1 MCIRDRSYSYTIF
14 ENGVQVT
21 AVNNIGG
28 TFNYSPLAPGDYT
41 VVVEEGLCL
50 SDSIHFTISD
60 PAPIIATV
68 VGSTPDNCLNN
79 GTGDIWFSIT
89 GGSGTYTLDAG
100 AGFQDVDTLF
110 NLNSGNYTLTVTDD
124 NTNCT
129 ATLPFTITSIEDN
142 EEADITFQFSG
153 TPCDGGTVT
162 LLYQGG
168 PIPNGAGVTWSNGG
182 VGPTITITETDT
194 LSVNLLIPPPVGCLS
209 LIHI

>member
-1 MCIRDRSYSYTIF
+1 MRYGFRVYHWIFRYHFLNYHCDGSPCAGGINGSISIHGLTNGVPGPSYSYTIF

-60 PAPIIATV
+60 PAPIIVSV

-100 AGFQDVDTLF
+100 AGFQDGDTLF
-110 NLNSGNYTLTVTDD
+110 NLNSGNYLLTVEDVV
-124 NTNCT
+124 TNCT
-129 ATLPFTITSIEDN
+129 VTLPL
-142 EEADITFQFSG
+142 
-153 TPCDGGTVT
+153 P
-162 LLYQGG
+162 
-168 PIPNGAGVTWSNGG
+168 
-182 VGPTITITETDT
+182 
-194 LSVNLLIPPPVGCLS
+194 S
-209 LIHI
+209 LPLKILKRQI